1 MQFFITVTTLLM
13 AASSAIA
20 ATPSRR
26 QAAADTKVRVILR
39 DDAGDKQEIVFAAVN
54 SNVAQGALC
63 VAGIFSTLEV
73 DVGSDAQSSL
83 RCSVTGVDQ
92 TVRLFARRGANL
104 DDTFSDSTNG
114 EWTFD
119 GPTLINT
126 VRCDPAFVADNRNA
140 A

>member
-1 MQFFITVTTLLM
+1 MQFFITVATLLM

-54 SNVAQGALC
+54 SNVAQG

-119 GPTLINT
+119 SPTVINT